1 MLYLIIYYFLITT
14 ICLFTGMLI
23 YSFIPSDVPIEKP
36 LINFLL
42 TGLMG
47 ITAIGQWIVLF
58 LPINIITLLGILI
71 VFGIISGLRKKKISR
86 IFMNCRILNQ
96 NNSVLFYI
104 VFLVFLVLI
113 MVFNAGPVTMD
124 DTASYHIQMVKWIQ
138 EFGSVP
144 GIANLHMRFGF
155 NSSWFS
161 SIGLL
166 SYPFPGLNTY
176 ITLNGLL
183 CVWFCYFLLEKTFA
197 FSKAG
202 VSGKPLNQEVGTLI
216 LLVLSLF
223 NWSIIRGSASSANYD
238 FISTCCIA
246 VLFINLYNNQ
256 NKAPI
261 EWLIWPVY
269 LFTVRIMNFPLLILS
284 MVYIFHFLKPV
295 PIKRLLLILF
305 FGGFIIVPFLIR
317 NIILSGYLFFPV
329 YQLDFFSFDW
339 KADKMKLIEISN
351 YIKYFNRV
359 NPMYQSMTITERMYF
374 PNWISG
380 WYNYLFRPDK
390 FILTL
395 SFFGYLFLLFSMKYM
410 KDRFFRIFLFTM
422 ICQLISWFFIGPDP
436 RFVYGPLL
444 FGIFAGIN
452 CLPAMKRPWKGI
464 TKYSVL
470 LTSSLVLIYGISKII
485 RNDEYRNFL
494 TPRRLPVPAVRV
506 ITVGHV
512 QMHIP
517 EKILNNWN
525 PRCYDIEL
533 PCLYKQDPRLEAR
546 GERIADGF
554 RLKHQGSNIFTG
566 GEYKISE

>member
-1 MLYLIIYYFLITT
+1 MLYLILYYFLITT
-14 ICLFTGMLI
+14 ICLFAGIVI
-23 YSFIPSDVPIEKP
+23 YSFIPSDNSIEKP

-47 ITAIGQWIVLF
+47 ITAVGQWIVLF

-71 VFGIISGLRKKKISR
+71 VFGLISGLRKKEILQTFR
-86 IFMNCRILNQ
+86 NCRIVKQ

-124 DTASYHIQMVKWIQ
+124 DTSSYHIQMVKWIQ

-176 ITLNGLL
+176 VSLNGLL
-183 CVWFCYFLLEKTFA
+183 CVWFCYFLLEKIFV
-197 FSKAG
+197 FSKTG
-202 VSGKPLNQEVGTLI
+202 ESDKTLNHQIGTLI
-216 LLVLSLF
+216 LLLLCLF
-223 NWSIIRGSASSANYD
+223 NWSMIRGSASSANYD
-238 FISTCCIA
+238 FINTCCIA
-246 VLFINLYNNQ
+246 TLFIDLYNNQ

-284 MVYIFHFLKPV
+284 LVYIFRFLKPV
-295 PIKRLLLILF
+295 SIKSLLLILF

-317 NIILSGYLFFPV
+317 NIILSGYLVFPV
-329 YQLDFFSFDW
+329 YQFDFFSFDW

-359 NPMYQSMTITERMYF
+359 NPMYQSMTVTENQYF
-374 PNWISG
+374 PNWIPY
-380 WYNYLFRPDK
+380 WYNYLFRFDK
-390 FILTL
+390 LILTF
-395 SFFGYLFLLFSMKYM
+395 SFFGYAFLLFSLK
-410 KDRFFRIFLFTM
+410 KIKNHLFRIFLLSM

-444 FGIFAGIN
+444 FGIFASIIS
-452 CLPAMKRPWKGI
+452 LPVMKILRVSVM
-464 TKYSVL
+464 KYTVL
-470 LTSSLVLIYGISKII
+470 LTSFFVLIYSVSKVV
-485 RNDEYRNFL
+485 REDGYRNFL
-494 TPRRLPVPAVRV
+494 TPHKLPVPPVRT
-506 ITVGHV
+506 IMVGHI
-512 QMHIP
+512 QMNIP

-533 PCLYKQDPRLEAR
+533 PCLYKQDPRLESR
-546 GERIADGF
+546 GEKIADGF
-554 RLKHQGSNIFTG
+554 RLKSQSGYIFTG
-566 GEYKISE
+566 GEYKITE

>member
-238 FISTCCIA
+238 FISTCCII
-246 VLFINLYNNQ
+246 VLFIDLYENQ
-256 NKAPI
+256 NEIPI

-269 LFTVRIMNFPLLILS
+269 LFTVRMMNFPLFILS
-284 MVYIFHFLKPV
+284 LLFIFSFLKPV
-295 PIKRLLLILF
+295 SIKKLLLVF
-305 FGGFIIVPFLIR
+305 FLGGFIIVPFLIR
-317 NIILSGYLFFPV
+317 NIILSGYLFFPI

-339 KADKMKLIEISN
+339 KADKMNMEEIGN

-359 NPMYQSMTITERMYF
+359 NPMFQLMSVTERQNF

-380 WYNYLFRPDK
+380 WYRYLFRFDK
-390 FILTL
+390 LILTF
-395 SFFGYLFLLFSMKYM
+395 SFFGYTFLLFSIKKMKN
-410 KDRFFRIFLFTM
+410 RLLRVFLFAM

-444 FGIFAGIN
+444 FGIFAPII
-452 CLPAMKRPWKGI
+452 CLPDMKKSWTGFMR
-464 TKYSVL
+464 YSVL
-470 LTSSLVLIYGISKII
+470 LTSLLVLTYGISKVV
-485 RNDEYRNFL
+485 RDDGYRNFL
-494 TPRRLPVPAVRV
+494 TPHKLPVPDVRTV
-506 ITVGHV
+506 IVGHI
-512 QMHIP
+512 QMNIP

-546 GERIADGF
+546 GEKIADGF
-554 RLKHQGSNIFTG
+554 RLKSQSEYNFTG
-566 GEYKISE
+566 GEYKITD